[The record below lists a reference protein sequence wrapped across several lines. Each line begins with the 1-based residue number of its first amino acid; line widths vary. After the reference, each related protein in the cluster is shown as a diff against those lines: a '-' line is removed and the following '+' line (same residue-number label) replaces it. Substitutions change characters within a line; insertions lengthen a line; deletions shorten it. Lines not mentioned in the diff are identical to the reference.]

1 MDLLH
6 SLTQRRT
13 VRRFKPEPLREG
25 DLERLLE
32 AARRAPT
39 DASAQLYSI
48 LRVTDPE
55 LRRELARLASGQAQV
70 TDAAEFFV
78 PLADVHRLERL
89 LAHRGQAMARWPRTG
104 LHFALVDATLA
115 GAHLAAA
122 AEALGYGICWIGGLL
137 NHPREVAR
145 LLELPPGV
153 VPVSGLA
160 VGVPDE
166 DPPLRP
172 RLPEALVVH
181 EDRYRAYTPADLDA
195 AYEAMAPASRRGDWL
210 FVLERYFAAGGAME
224 DRDPDY
230 GRLLARQGFVADWPP
245 EAARALDEAGTPAGS
260 LGEAL
265 EAVLGSGW
273 RGVLFGREGEGYRVW
288 LERET
293 AAERGEGASPGE
305 ALARAVPRAD

>member
-1 MDLLH
+1 MDPLH

-13 VRRFKPEPLREG
+13 IRRFEPEPLRAG
-25 DLERLLE
+25 DLERLIE

-48 LRVTDPE
+48 LRVTDPK
-55 LRRELARLASGQAQV
+55 LRRELARLAGGQAQV

-78 PLADVHRLERL
+78 PLADVYRLERL
-89 LAHRGQAMARWPRTG
+89 LAHRGKEMAHWPRTG

-115 GAHLAAA
+115 GAQLAAA

-137 NHPREVAR
+137 NHPREVAQ

-160 VGVPDE
+160 VGVPAE

-181 EDRYRAYTPADLDA
+181 IDRYHPYAPADLDA
-195 AYEAMAPASRRGDWL
+195 AYAAMAPASRRGDWL

-224 DRDPDY
+224 DRDPAY
-230 GRLLARQGFVADWPP
+230 GRLLAQQGFVADWPP
-245 EAARALDEAGTPAGS
+245 EAAASLEAAGLPAAS
-260 LGEAL
+260 LGEAF
-265 EAVLGSGW
+265 EAVLDSGW
-273 RGVLFGREGEGYRVW
+273 RGALFGREEEGYSVW

-293 AAERGEGASPGE
+293 AAERGEGTSPGE
-305 ALARAVPRAD
+305 ALARAVPKAD